1 MYEKIQKSILN
12 GLQGTHVHVNP
23 FKALEGLDA
32 DTAKKVPPN
41 GGHSCWQILYHIVY
55 WQDFMLPHLRKEEVN
70 WPRDNKKSWP
80 DNDSL
85 NGEEDWEAL
94 ITRFKKGIEEAEVI
108 TKTIDSFENLPT
120 DPKVPSYAALMVF
133 IEHNAYHVGQIV
145 ATRQAIGAWPPP
157 DYKKTF

>member
-1 MYEKIQKSILN
+1 MFDKIQKSILN

-70 WPRDNKKSWP
+70 W
-80 DNDSL
+80 
-85 NGEEDWEAL
+85 
-94 ITRFKKGIEEAEVI
+94 GIEEAEAI